1 MTLPAST
8 IQTFILFLLMSAGF
22 AAGKTSI
29 LDEMTVKKLSR
40 FLVNFVLPCL
50 IVASMQQPL
59 TPELRMEAF
68 RTLGLSFAI
77 YASSFPLA
85 FGFASLIRAK
95 GPTRG
100 VHAFAAVFANV
111 AFMGFPVQQALFG
124 KAVLF
129 QASIFIIPFN
139 LLAFSVGAAMIA
151 GGVRSEGREPT
162 VGGGAVH
169 EAKLSWRSFVNP
181 AGVSSIVGF
190 ALFLADFRL
199 PLPLFRAMS
208 ILGDTTTPLAMCII
222 GATLAETN
230 LGNTLRDWRLWA
242 SSAFRLLAL
251 PLLLYL
257 VLKTLGFTG
266 IALGMPVMMAAMPVA
281 ANLSFLSAAFGGDYR
296 TASSLVFLSTAISLV
311 SIPLLAAG
319 LFGI

>member
-29 LDEMTVKKLSR
+29 LDETTVKKLSR

-59 TPELRMEAF
+59 TPELRMEAL
-68 RTLGLSFAI
+68 RTLGISFAI
-77 YASSFPLA
+77 YAASFPLA

-95 GPTRG
+95 GATRG
-100 VHAFAAVFANV
+100 VHAFAGVFANV

-151 GGVRSEGREPT
+151 GGARS
-162 VGGGAVH
+162 GGPAPSGATAAAGPATH
-169 EAKLSWRSFVNP
+169 EARLSWRSFVNP
-181 AGVSSIVGF
+181 AGVSSVVGF

-230 LGNTLRDWRLWA
+230 LGNTLRD
-242 SSAFRLLAL
+242 
-251 PLLLYL
+251 
-257 VLKTLGFTG
+257 
-266 IALGMPVMMAAMPVA
+266 
-281 ANLSFLSAAFGGDYR
+281 
-296 TASSLVFLSTAISLV
+296 
-311 SIPLLAAG
+311 
-319 LFGI
+319 